1 MDNQKQRTKKEN
13 VVMSWKLEIVAFI
26 VFFVASATVFANG
39 CMDANN
45 APEIQRFDLDGG
57 SYAASDLAMD
67 HGPIPD
73 EHIQKT
79 EYIVMEEMRFDVNLV
94 DIHQ

>member
-1 MDNQKQRTKKEN
+1 
-13 VVMSWKLEIVAFI
+13 MSWKLEIVAFI

-57 SYAASDLAMD
+57 AHIASELAMD
-67 HGPIPD
+67 FHGPIPQ
-73 EHIQKT
+73 EHIQRT
-79 EYIVMEEMRFDVNLV
+79 EYIVMDEMRFDVNLA